1 MFSIAHQIN
10 LRYVCQVETKTRKT
24 MKLQVRD
31 LKIGDVLSGTREVVK
46 NQVYDD
52 TSLVNRR
59 RQKMV
64 VTLHKADNPEK
75 FRTTTWGKY
84 TVVTISNR

>member
-1 MFSIAHQIN
+1 
-10 LRYVCQVETKTRKT
+10 

-52 TSLVNRR
+52 TSRLNRG

-84 TVVTISNR
+84 TIVNITNR